1 MKKNTYVQF
10 ENGFFEKIIKN
21 KRIEMLNLIKKEIN
35 ISEIKDLL
43 DIGTTEDN
51 VLGSSNIFCH
61 MLDKIPIHKSISN
74 QRITNKRFKLCLN
87 KSITSDFKQE
97 EINSMR
103 SDLVMSSATIE
114 HVGHLNNQI
123 CKVRN
128 MISLSKKYI
137 VITTPN
143 RFFPIEVHTKLPFIH
158 WLPKKIFRKIL
169 LLLGMSY
176 FAEEKNLNLLDRSEL
191 NQILNSFSKE
201 INYTIYNISLIGFVS
216 NFLVICKV
224 KSINNKI

>member
-1 MKKNTYVQF
+1 
-10 ENGFFEKIIKN
+10 
-21 KRIEMLNLIKKEIN
+21 
-35 ISEIKDLL
+35 
-43 DIGTTEDN
+43 
-51 VLGSSNIFCH
+51 
-61 MLDKIPIHKSISN
+61 
-74 QRITNKRFKLCLN
+74 
-87 KSITSDFKQE
+87 
-97 EINSMR
+97 
-103 SDLVMSSATIE
+103 
-114 HVGHLNNQI
+114 
-123 CKVRN
+123 

-201 INYTIYNISLIGFVS
+201 INYTIYNISFIGFVS